1 MFVDTAKIY
10 IKSGDGGSGAVSFH
24 REKYVPNGGPD
35 GGDGG
40 NGGDVVFVADPDM
53 RTLLDF
59 RYIRHYRAQNGQN
72 GQGDMCKGKR
82 GEDVIIKVP
91 CGTVIKDGL
100 SGRIMADMYKPGERK
115 IILKGGPLYYS
126 HKTGAK
132 LFSDR

>member
-1 MFVDTAKIY
+1 MSPTAGRTAATAATAEMLFLWPIPTCALCL
-10 IKSGDGGSGAVSFH
+10 IFGISGIT
-24 REKYVPNGGPD
+24 EL
-35 GGDGG
+35 
-40 NGGDVVFVADPDM
+40 
-53 RTLLDF
+53 RTV
-59 RYIRHYRAQNGQN
+59 RT

-115 IILKGGPLYYS
+115 IILKGRPGRQGQCPLYYS